1 MMMLSHEIRR
11 KFIQYMENKPDN
23 FGLKFWVVV
32 DLETKYFM
40 YLSKNEDREKSLQL
54 SKYVVMKL
62 MDMSLFKGKNV
73 TLDNFFTSKKLADF
87 LLAKGTSIV
96 GKMRQNRR

>member
-1 MMMLSHEIRR
+1 
-11 KFIQYMENKPDN
+11 MENKPDK
-23 FGLKFWVVV
+23 FGLKLWVVV
-32 DLETKYFM
+32 DLETKYFLNNFM